1 MTSTFAAPQHA
12 HQATRSLPDPSFG
25 DALDHPARRSVLQ
38 ATDCP
43 ESLGG
48 SLRFLAVLR
57 EILRNRK
64 PSWLDDHQGWQ
75 HEIGSLEDQI
85 RTRNIRHG
93 DAPTDADKRSETWRE
108 IHDCLEQRAKARAMA
123 TVRDVLDPLLL
134 RAILVCSAE
143 HQQVDPSMINA
154 LRQLY
159 KLGAHVTDGNKDW
172 RDLFSV
178 LQDGSDLSTWLAA
191 TQPRPVI
198 NKFCKNIYPYLKTTV
213 ASPAPAI
220 RLSWPPE

>member
-1 MTSTFAAPQHA
+1 M
-12 HQATRSLPDPSFG
+12 
-25 DALDHPARRSVLQ
+25 
-38 ATDCP
+38 
-43 ESLGG
+43 
-48 SLRFLAVLR
+48 RFLAVLR
-57 EILRNRK
+57 EILRNHK

-108 IHDCLEQRAKARAMA
+108 IHNCLEERAKARAMA

-143 HQQVDPSMINA
+143 QQQVDPSMINA

-159 KLGAHVTDGNKDW
+159 KLGAHLTDGNSDAVCNAVVGGQN
-172 RDLFSV
+172 RS
-178 LQDGSDLSTWLAA
+178 GS
-191 TQPRPVI
+191 
-198 NKFCKNIYPYLKTTV
+198 K
-213 ASPAPAI
+213 APAAAGD
-220 RLSWPPE
+220 RNSAGQCNALMKAAGRC